1 MKFPEISRSRNR
13 ETPGTAGTRVHSV
26 GQRAT
31 LLCHRLRPQ
40 HRFPSTLSVHHH
52 LLLDITFSSNSCPR
66 KPGSGHPELI
76 ADFGRIAEERGFH
89 SIWMP
94 EHVVFFRD
102 YASQYPYSDDGR
114 IPGNPNGGTEP
125 LTVLTFLAAHTER
138 IRLGTGV
145 CLVPQ
150 RNPIYTAKQVANVD
164 YLSKGRLDFGIGIG
178 WLREEFDALGVP

>member
-1 MKFPEISRSRNR
+1 
-13 ETPGTAGTRVHSV
+13 
-26 GQRAT
+26 
-31 LLCHRLRPQ
+31 
-40 HRFPSTLSVHHH
+40 
-52 LLLDITFSSNSCPR
+52 
-66 KPGSGHPELI
+66 
-76 ADFGRIAEERGFH
+76 
-89 SIWMP
+89 MP

-150 RNPIYTAKQVANVD
+150 RNPIYRAKQVANVD